1 MQPSAFVFSQ
11 CKYNKDSNAMLRSR
25 SVMTRGRKRRE
36 EMKAAKRLVGWW
48 KRRKLLL
55 SPDLSAAFAPV
66 VIELPVFNLEEA
78 VTDRITLETIPAHAP
93 RFRHVNAAG
102 DVAYV
107 KPGVL
112 EEYVAG
118 TASFTLGDHVF
129 TESELNAGLGDGA
142 YTRLLAKTM
151 LVPVNTEDPFTMEPP
166 VEPTYRHVTSAANG
180 SLSACVFS
188 VTELVNYFRKTGKF
202 KNPFSNDEFTEP
214 QIAVIGYLA
223 NDAALLSDVPQ
234 LINLRAQIAQEE
246 SLLDFLQSEVDT
258 CFDEMLNEAQLT
270 EADEVF
276 GVNDIVLDLMD
287 MNSELVQHMLN
298 LEHRSVERCAVA
310 HSTACSKLRAH
321 SLNPEHSSSQKLVY
335 SVVETCLDAWKA
347 VEDMTPATT
356 SRNQKMEQLASM
368 HRALLRSLS

>member
-1 MQPSAFVFSQ
+1 MQ
-11 CKYNKDSNAMLRSR
+11 RSR
-25 SVMTRGRKRRE
+25 SIMTCGRKRRE

-48 KRRKLLL
+48 KRRKLSL
-55 SPDLSAAFAPV
+55 SPELSAFAPM
-66 VIELPVFNLEEA
+66 VIELPVFSLEEA
-78 VTDRITLETIPAHAP
+78 VTDRVTLQTISAHAP

-107 KPGVL
+107 KPSVL

-118 TASFTLGDHVF
+118 TGSFTLGDHVF

-166 VEPTYRHVTSAANG
+166 EEPTYRHVTRAANG

-188 VTELVNYFRKTGKF
+188 VGELVNYFRKTGKF

-223 NDAALLSDVPQ
+223 NDATLLSDVPQ

-258 CFDEMLNEAQLT
+258 SFDFMLDEARLT
-270 EADEVF
+270 EADDMF
-276 GVNDIVLDLMD
+276 GVNDIILDLLD
-287 MNSELVQHMLN
+287 MYSELIQHMLN
-298 LEHRSVERCAVA
+298 LEHRSVERCAIA

-321 SLNPEHSSSQKLVY
+321 SSNPEHSSSQKLVY

-356 SRNQKMEQLASM
+356 PRSQKLDQLASV